1 MRDNTPMR
9 RFLTL
14 LVTVF
19 FHRKTPFSAKLLLGA
34 GALYGLFPV
43 DFIPD
48 LLPVVGQSDDLA
60 AIILTVLFFW
70 WKTRHV
76 REELQTNPSQTAP
89 LK

>member
-1 MRDNTPMR
+1 MR
-9 RFLTL
+9 RMLTVL
-14 LVTVF
+14 IATF
-19 FHRKTPFSAKLLLGA
+19 FHRKTPLSAKLLLGA
-34 GALYGLFPV
+34 GALYGLFPIDLV
-43 DFIPD
+43 PD

-76 REELQTNPSQTAP
+76 REELHRHPNQIPP